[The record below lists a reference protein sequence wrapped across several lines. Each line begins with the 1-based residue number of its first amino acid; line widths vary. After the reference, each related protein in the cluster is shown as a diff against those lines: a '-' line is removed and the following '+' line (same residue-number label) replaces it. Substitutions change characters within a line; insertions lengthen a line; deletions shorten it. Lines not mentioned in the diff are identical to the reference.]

1 MANFNASRRHF
12 LKDALGTL
20 GTASYYS
27 SIASLL
33 GTSALASAASSH
45 GDYKALVCILL
56 AGGNDSYN
64 MLIPY
69 DSSRYSIY
77 STSRADLALSQ
88 AVLANTQ
95 IQASSGADTNS
106 YALHPALT
114 GIKTLFDQGDVS
126 LLANAGTLVE
136 PIDNATQVSSNSKQ
150 LPLGLYSHADQIAQW
165 QTSTPDK
172 RSGQGWGG
180 RVADALNSLNVAADS
195 NISMNISTAGTNIFQ
210 TGSTVVDYA
219 VQSTGQAAGI
229 TGYGTNTTLT
239 TNIDALMSQN
249 YPHIFSQGFA
259 TKTQQSIAANIIF
272 NEAIET
278 YGTVNTAFANDEF
291 SEQMKG
297 IAGIIKAS
305 LATGSGLNGFKRQ
318 TFFVKLGGFD
328 HHDELLN
335 SQQDLLTMLDAGLSA
350 FNTALK
356 DSSDVNAH
364 DNVITFTIS
373 DFARTLSSNGQ
384 GSDHAWGGN
393 HIIMGG
399 AVQGGQIFGQYPS
412 LLLGDSNILDTGRG
426 RLIPTTATDQY
437 FAELALWLGISRSDL
452 STVLPNIGNFF
463 DTSSSNSSLPIDML
477 NI

>member
-1 MANFNASRRHF
+1 MTDFNSSRRYF
-12 LKDALGTL
+12 LRQALGTL

-33 GTSALASAASSH
+33 GASAIASAGSSS
-45 GDYKALVCILL
+45 DYKALVCVLL

-64 MLIPY
+64 MLIPN
-69 DSSRYSIY
+69 DSSRYDIY
-77 STSRADLALSQ
+77 SASRSDLALSQ
-88 AVLANTQ
+88 TALANTQ
-95 IQASSGADTNS
+95 IQATSGADLNS

-114 GIKTLFDQGDVS
+114 GVKSLFDSGDAA

-136 PIDNATQVSSNSKQ
+136 PIDNATQVDSNSKQ
-150 LPLGLYSHADQIAQW
+150 LPLGLYSHSDQISQW

-180 RVADALNSLNVAADS
+180 RVADALNSLNASANAD
-195 NISMNISTAGTNIFQ
+195 ISMNISTAGSNVFQ
-210 TGSTVVDYA
+210 TGNTVVDYS
-219 VQSTGQAAGI
+219 VQSTGTAAGI
-229 TGYGTNTTLT
+229 SGYGTNIALT
-239 TNIDALMSQN
+239 TNIDALLSQQ

-259 TKTQQSIAANIIF
+259 TKTQQSIAANIAF
-272 NEAIET
+272 NEAIDAF
-278 YGTVNTAFANDEF
+278 GTVNTVFADDEF

-297 IAGIIKAS
+297 VAGIIKAAC
-305 LATGSGLNGFKRQ
+305 ATGSGLSGFNRQ

-335 SQQDLLTMLDAGLSA
+335 NQQRLLTMLDAGLSA

-356 DSSDVNAH
+356 DTNDVNAH
-364 DNVITFTIS
+364 DNVVTFTIS

-399 AVQGGQIFGQYPS
+399 PVQGGQIFGQYPS

-452 STVLPNIGNFF
+452 STVLPNIANFF
-463 DTSSSNSSLPIDML
+463 DTSGSNSSLPLGML
-477 NI
+477 TI